1 MGGWGGEGL
10 ADANPKVIPRVIA
23 GYGGGEGGEGACANW
38 EACVR
43 DYLKTCL

>member
-1 MGGWGGEGL
+1 VIPGRNGAAGTTVPSLDALTAGEG
-10 ADANPKVIPRVIA
+10 
-23 GYGGGEGGEGACANW
+23 EEGACANW